1 MANVNGTDI
10 NLMPTEG
17 MRSEAKRYRDWKED
31 GKAGGTD
38 VARTRATQILSGNEL
53 SPETV
58 IAMAAW
64 FARHEVD
71 KQGEGF
77 TADED
82 GYPSK
87 GRVAWAAWGGDA
99 GQSWSTMKSE
109 SIKKAQDRALEEI
122 EIDEAIVNEEVRA
135 EPDALKV
142 GDFVSWNSSGGRAR
156 GRITRVVRDGTID
169 VPDSSFSVTGTADD
183 PAALIRLYRNGEET
197 DRQVGHKFSTL
208 TKIAPIRM
216 FQDEAQT
223 RAHSVDYVEKE
234 DRTIEFPFA
243 SEEPVERYFG
253 MEVLE
258 MSEKAMDLS
267 RLNDGA
273 PLLYQH
279 DADRIVGVVQR
290 AYIKDKRGYA
300 EVKLANNELGREM
313 QELIKDGIIRNVSF
327 GYKINEMEEDKSTS
341 PVTYRATSF
350 QPFELSLVTVPAD
363 NSVGIGRSF
372 AHNETVSTAS
382 AVTSTPANSAME
394 EQTPDLEL
402 LRAEASEAKAKEAA
416 EMLALGKRTQN
427 IEMAQEFIMNSR
439 GIDELRSALIEKM
452 GSEVKPVDTTAG
464 DIGLTAKEARSFS
477 FLRAINYLANPG
489 DRALREAAGFE
500 IEASEAAAAKL
511 GRSSRGITVPS
522 DVMKRDLNVGT
533 ATAGGN
539 LVETELDA
547 ANFIELLRNSSALT
561 QAGATV
567 LTGLSGNVNIPRQSG
582 AATAYWVAESGSP
595 TESQQTIDQVSLTP
609 KTCGAFTDFSRRLL
623 IQSSIDVENM
633 VRGDLAKVL
642 ALEIDRVGLYGS
654 GSSNQPLGLK
664 DTTGVL
670 TEDFAANT
678 PTFAEVVALESDVAG
693 ANALLGSPCYLM
705 NSAMRGALKTA
716 EKASNTAQFI
726 YMNDEVNGYR
736 TVVSNQVASNDL
748 WFGNFSDLLIGYFSG
763 LDLMVDPYTGSTSGT
778 VRVVALQDV
787 DVAARHG
794 ASFSRGNNTL

>member
-1 MANVNGTDI
+1 MANVNGTEI
-10 NLMPTEG
+10 NLMPTDG
-17 MRSEAKRYRDWKED
+17 MKEEAERYRAWKKD
-31 GKAGGTD
+31 GNAGGTD
-38 VARTRATQILSGNEL
+38 VAATRATQILSGNEL

-58 IAMAAW
+58 ITMSAW

-82 GYPSK
+82 GYPSP

-99 GQSWSTMKSE
+99 GKSWSDSKADA
-109 SIKKAQDRALEEI
+109 IKNAQDRMYASIKEET
-122 EIDEAIVNEEVRA
+122 ELAMSDRA
-135 EPDALKV
+135 EPNALKV
-142 GDFVSWNSSGGRAR
+142 GDFVSWNSSGGTAR
-156 GRITRVVRDGTID
+156 GRIVRVERDGTID
-169 VPDSSFSVTGTADD
+169 VPDSSFTITGTEDD
-183 PAALIRLYRNGEET
+183 PAALITLYRDGEAT

-216 FQDEAQT
+216 YEEAKLT
-223 RAHSVDYVEKE
+223 RAHSTEFYSED
-234 DRTIEFPFA
+234 DRTLEFPFA

-253 MEVLE
+253 NEVLM
-258 MSEKAMDLS
+258 MSEEAMDLS

-279 DADRIVGVVQR
+279 DADRIVGVVER
-290 AYIKDKRGYA
+290 AYIKDKRAYA
-300 EVKLANNELGREM
+300 KVKLANNELGREM
-313 QELIKDGIIRNVSF
+313 QDLIKDGIIRNVSF
-327 GYKINEMEEDKSTS
+327 GYRINDMEEDKSTT
-341 PVTYRATSF
+341 PATYRATSY
-350 QPFELSLVTVPAD
+350 QPFEVSLVTVPAD
-363 NSVGIGRSF
+363 QTVGIGRAF
-372 AHNETVSTAS
+372 TQNECVSTAS
-382 AVTSTPANSAME
+382 AVTSKPTDSTME

-427 IEMAQEFIMNSR
+427 VDLAQEFIMNSR
-439 GIDELRSALIEKM
+439 GLDELRSALIEKM
-452 GSEVKPVDTTAG
+452 GSEVKPVDATAG
-464 DIGLTAKEARSFS
+464 EIGLTHKEARSFS
-477 FLRAINYLANPG
+477 FLRAINYLANPS
-489 DRALREAAGFE
+489 DRTAREAAGFE

-511 GRSSRGITVPS
+511 GRVSRGITVPV
-522 DVMKRDLNVGT
+522 DVMRRDLNVGT

-547 ANFIELLRNSSALT
+547 ANFIDLLRNASALDR
-561 QAGATV
+561 AGATV
-567 LTGLSGNVNIPRQSG
+567 LTGLSGNVSIPRQSG

-609 KTCGAFTDFSRRLL
+609 KTCGAFTDFSRRLI

-633 VRGDLAKVL
+633 VRNDLARVL
-642 ALEIDRVGLYGS
+642 ALEIDRVGLYGT

-693 ANALLGSPCYLM
+693 ANALLGSPVYLM
-705 NSAMRGALKTA
+705 NSAMRDALKTA

-726 YMNDEVNGYR
+726 YMDDEVNGYR
-736 TVVSNQVASNDL
+736 AVVSNQVASNDL
-748 WFGNFSDLLIGYFSG
+748 WFGNFSDLIMAYFSG

-794 ASFSRGNNTL
+794 ESFSRGNNTL

>member
-1 MANVNGTDI
+1 MANVND
-10 NLMPTEG
+10 L
-17 MRSEAKRYRDWKED
+17 
-31 GKAGGTD
+31 
-38 VARTRATQILSGNEL
+38 
-53 SPETV
+53 ET
-58 IAMAAW
+58 
-64 FARHEVD
+64 
-71 KQGEGF
+71 
-77 TADED
+77 
-82 GYPSK
+82 
-87 GRVAWAAWGGDA
+87 
-99 GQSWSTMKSE
+99 
-109 SIKKAQDRALEEI
+109 IKKDTEPSYDLDSTETIENMTERA
-122 EIDEAIVNEEVRA
+122 A
-135 EPDALKV
+135 PDALKT
-142 GDFVSWNSSGGRAR
+142 GDFVSWSSSGGTAR
-156 GRITRVVRDGTID
+156 GRISRVERDGKID
-169 VPDSSFSVTGTADD
+169 VPDSSFTITGTAED
-183 PAALIRLYRNGEET
+183 PAALITLYRDGEPT
-197 DRQVGHKFSTL
+197 DRKVGHKFSTL
-208 TKIAPIRM
+208 TKIAAIRM
-216 FQDEAQT
+216 FEDAALT
-223 RAHSVDYVEKE
+223 RAHSTDYVEKE

-313 QELIKDGIIRNVSF
+313 QDLIKDGIIRNVSF
-327 GYKINEMEEDKSTS
+327 GYKINEMEEDKSTT
-341 PVTYRATSF
+341 PMTYRATSF

-363 NSVGIGRSF
+363 QSVGIGRSF
-372 AHNETVSTAS
+372 DLVETVSTAS
-382 AVTSTPANSAME
+382 AVPTTTPISIME

-416 EMLALGKRTQN
+416 EMLALGKRTHN
-427 IEMAQEFIMNSR
+427 IDLAQEFVINSR
-439 GIDELRSALIEKM
+439 GIDELRSALIEQM
-452 GSEVKPVDTTAG
+452 GSNAKPVDTTAG
-464 DIGLTAKEARSFS
+464 EIGLTQKEARSFS
-477 FLRAINYLANPG
+477 FLRAINYLSNPG
-489 DRALREAAGFE
+489 DRAARDAAGFE

-511 GRSSRGITVPS
+511 GRQSRGITVPS
-522 DVMKRDLNVGT
+522 DIMRRDLTAGT

-547 ANFIELLRNSSALT
+547 ANFIDLLRNASALT
-561 QAGATV
+561 EAGASV

-595 TESQQTIDQVSLTP
+595 TESQQTIDQVALTP
-609 KTCGAFTDFSRRLL
+609 KTCGAYTDFSRRLI

-678 PTFAEVVALESDVAG
+678 PTFAEVVALESDIAS
-693 ANALLGSPCYLM
+693 ANALLGSPKYLM
-705 NSAMRGALKTA
+705 NAAMRGALKTA

-726 YMNDEVNGYR
+726 FTNGEVNGYEA
-736 TVVSNQVASNDL
+736 VISNQVASNDL
-748 WFGNFSDLLIGYFSG
+748 WFGNFSDLIIAYFSG
-763 LDLMVDPYTGSTSGT
+763 LDLMVDPYTHSTSGT

-794 ASFSRGNNTL
+794 QSFSRGNNTL

>member
-10 NLMPTEG
+10 NLSPTEG
-17 MRSEAKRYRDWKED
+17 MKSEAKKYRQWKEE
-31 GKAGGTD
+31 GEKGGTE
-38 VARTRATQILSGNEL
+38 VASRRASQILSGDEI
-53 SPETV
+53 SPDTV
-58 IAMAAW
+58 IEMSAW
-64 FARHEVD
+64 HARHAVD
-71 KQGEGF
+71 AEGEGF
-77 TADED
+77 SSGED
-82 GYPSK
+82 GYPSP
-87 GRVAWAAWGGDA
+87 GRVAFAAWGGAA
-99 GQSWSTMKSE
+99 GRSWSNSKSE
-109 SIKKAQDRALEEI
+109 SIKKARERSYDPNSTETIENMTERA
-122 EIDEAIVNEEVRA
+122 A
-135 EPDALKV
+135 PDALKT
-142 GDFVSWNSSGGRAR
+142 GDFVSWNSSGGTAR
-156 GRITRVVRDGTID
+156 GRISRVERNGTID
-169 VPDSSFSVTGTADD
+169 VPDSSFTITGTAED
-183 PAALIRLYRNGEET
+183 PAALITLYRDGEPT
-197 DRQVGHKFSTL
+197 DRKVGHKFSTL
-208 TKIAPIRM
+208 TKIAAIRM
-216 FQDEAQT
+216 FEDTALT
-223 RAHSVDYVEKE
+223 RAHSTDYVEKE

-313 QELIKDGIIRNVSF
+313 QDLIKDGIIRNVSF

-341 PVTYRATSF
+341 PMTYRATSF

-363 NSVGIGRSF
+363 QSVGIGRSF
-372 AHNETVSTAS
+372 DPVETVSTAS
-382 AVTSTPANSAME
+382 AVPTTTPISIME

-416 EMLALGKRTQN
+416 EMLALGKRTHN
-427 IEMAQEFIMNSR
+427 IDLAQEFVINSR
-439 GIDELRSALIEKM
+439 GIDELRSALIEQM
-452 GSEVKPVDTTAG
+452 GSNAKPVDTTAG
-464 DIGLTAKEARSFS
+464 EIGLTQKEARSFS
-477 FLRAINYLANPG
+477 FLRAINYLSNPG
-489 DRALREAAGFE
+489 DRAARDAAGFE

-511 GRSSRGITVPS
+511 GRQSRGITVPS
-522 DVMKRDLNVGT
+522 DVMRRDLNVGT

-547 ANFIELLRNSSALT
+547 ANFIDLLRNASALD

-582 AATAYWVAESGSP
+582 SATAYWVAESGSP
-595 TESQQTIDQVSLTP
+595 TESQQTIDQVALTP

-678 PTFAEVVALESDVAG
+678 PTFAEVVALESDIAG
-693 ANALLGSPCYLM
+693 ANALLGSPVYLM
-705 NSAMRGALKTA
+705 NAAMRGALKTA

-726 YMNDEVNGYR
+726 YTGDEVNGYR
-736 TVVSNQVASNDL
+736 AVVSNQVASNDL
-748 WFGNFSDLLIGYFSG
+748 WFGNFSDLIMAYFSG

-794 ASFSRGNNTL
+794 QSFSRGNNTL

>member
-1 MANVNGTDI
+1 M
-10 NLMPTEG
+10 TE
-17 MRSEAKRYRDWKED
+17 
-31 GKAGGTD
+31 
-38 VARTRATQILSGNEL
+38 RA
-53 SPETV
+53 
-58 IAMAAW
+58 A
-64 FARHEVD
+64 
-71 KQGEGF
+71 
-77 TADED
+77 
-82 GYPSK
+82 
-87 GRVAWAAWGGDA
+87 
-99 GQSWSTMKSE
+99 
-109 SIKKAQDRALEEI
+109 
-122 EIDEAIVNEEVRA
+122 
-135 EPDALKV
+135 PDALKT
-142 GDFVSWNSSGGRAR
+142 GDFVSWNSSGGTAR
-156 GRITRVVRDGTID
+156 GRISRVERNGTID
-169 VPDSSFSVTGTADD
+169 VPDSSFTITGTAED
-183 PAALIRLYRNGEET
+183 PAALITLYRDGEPT
-197 DRQVGHKFSTL
+197 DRKVGHKFSTL
-208 TKIAPIRM
+208 TKIAAIRM
-216 FQDEAQT
+216 FEDTALT
-223 RAHSVDYVEKE
+223 RAHSTDYVEKE

-313 QELIKDGIIRNVSF
+313 QDLIKDGIIRNVSF
-327 GYKINEMEEDKSTS
+327 GYKINEMEEDKSTT
-341 PVTYRATSF
+341 PMTYRATSF

-372 AHNETVSTAS
+372 THNETASTAS
-382 AVTSTPANSAME
+382 AVPTTTPISIME

-416 EMLALGKRTQN
+416 EMLALGKRTHN
-427 IEMAQEFIMNSR
+427 IDLAQEFVMNSR
-439 GIDELRSALIEKM
+439 GIDELRSALIEQM
-452 GSEVKPVDTTAG
+452 GSNAKPVDTTAG
-464 DIGLTAKEARSFS
+464 EIGLSQKEARSFS
-477 FLRAINYLANPG
+477 FLRAINYLSNPG
-489 DRALREAAGFE
+489 DRAARDAAGFE

-511 GRSSRGITVPS
+511 GRQSRGITVPS
-522 DVMKRDLNVGT
+522 DVMRRDLNVGT

-547 ANFIELLRNSSALT
+547 ANFIDLLRNASALD

-582 AATAYWVAESGSP
+582 SATAYWVAESGSP
-595 TESQQTIDQVSLTP
+595 TESQQTIDQVALTP

-678 PTFAEVVALESDVAG
+678 PTFAEVVALESDIAG
-693 ANALLGSPCYLM
+693 ANALLGSPVYLM
-705 NSAMRGALKTA
+705 NAAMRGALKTA
-716 EKASNTAQFI
+716 EKATNTAQFI
-726 YMNDEVNGYR
+726 YTGDEVNGYR
-736 TVVSNQVASNDL
+736 AVVSNQVASNDL
-748 WFGNFSDLLIGYFSG
+748 WFGNFSDLIMAYFSG

-794 ASFSRGNNTL
+794 QSFSRGNNTL

>member
-1 MANVNGTDI
+1 MANVND
-10 NLMPTEG
+10 LEP
-17 MRSEAKRYRDWKED
+17 
-31 GKAGGTD
+31 
-38 VARTRATQILSGNEL
+38 
-53 SPETV
+53 
-58 IAMAAW
+58 
-64 FARHEVD
+64 
-71 KQGEGF
+71 
-77 TADED
+77 
-82 GYPSK
+82 
-87 GRVAWAAWGGDA
+87 
-99 GQSWSTMKSE
+99 
-109 SIKKAQDRALEEI
+109 IKKDTEPSYDPDSTETIEDMTERA
-122 EIDEAIVNEEVRA
+122 A
-135 EPDALKV
+135 PDALKT
-142 GDFVSWNSSGGRAR
+142 GDFVSWSSSGGAAR
-156 GRITRVVRDGTID
+156 GRISRVERDGKID
-169 VPDSSFSVTGTADD
+169 VPDSSFTITGTAED
-183 PAALIRLYRNGEET
+183 PAALITLYRDGEPT
-197 DRQVGHKFSTL
+197 DRKVGHKFSTL
-208 TKIAPIRM
+208 TKIAAIRM
-216 FQDEAQT
+216 FEDTALT
-223 RAHSVDYVEKE
+223 RAHSTDYVEKE

-313 QELIKDGIIRNVSF
+313 QDLIKDGIIRNVSF
-327 GYKINEMEEDKSTS
+327 GYKINEMEEDKSTT
-341 PVTYRATSF
+341 PMTYRATSF

-363 NSVGIGRSF
+363 QSVGIGRSF
-372 AHNETVSTAS
+372 DSVETVSTAS
-382 AVTSTPANSAME
+382 AVPTTTPISIME

-416 EMLALGKRTQN
+416 EMLALGKRTHN
-427 IEMAQEFIMNSR
+427 VDLAQEFVINSR
-439 GIDELRSALIEKM
+439 GIDELRSALIDQM
-452 GSEVKPVDTTAG
+452 GSNAKPVDTTAG
-464 DIGLTAKEARSFS
+464 EIGLSQKEARSFS
-477 FLRAINYLANPG
+477 FLRAINYLSNPG
-489 DRALREAAGFE
+489 DRAARDAAGFE

-511 GRSSRGITVPS
+511 GRQSRGITVPS
-522 DVMKRDLNVGT
+522 DVMRRDLNVGT

-547 ANFIELLRNSSALT
+547 ANFIDLLRNASALT
-561 QAGATV
+561 QAGASV

-595 TESQQTIDQVSLTP
+595 TESQQTIDQVALTP
-609 KTCGAFTDFSRRLL
+609 KTCGAFTDFSRRLV

-654 GSSNQPLGLK
+654 GSANQPLGLK

-678 PTFAEVVALESDVAG
+678 PTFAEVVALESDIAS
-693 ANALLGSPCYLM
+693 ANALLGSPKYLM
-705 NSAMRGALKTA
+705 NAAMRGALKTT
-716 EKASNTAQFI
+716 EKATNTAQFI
-726 YMNDEVNGYR
+726 FTSGEVNGYEA
-736 TVVSNQVASNDL
+736 VISNQVASNDL
-748 WFGNFSDLLIGYFSG
+748 WFGNFSDLIIAYFSG
-763 LDLMVDPYTGSTSGT
+763 LDLMVDPYTHSTSGT

-794 ASFSRGNNTL
+794 QSFSRGNNTL

>member
-1 MANVNGTDI
+1 MANVND
-10 NLMPTEG
+10 L
-17 MRSEAKRYRDWKED
+17 
-31 GKAGGTD
+31 
-38 VARTRATQILSGNEL
+38 
-53 SPETV
+53 ET
-58 IAMAAW
+58 
-64 FARHEVD
+64 
-71 KQGEGF
+71 
-77 TADED
+77 
-82 GYPSK
+82 
-87 GRVAWAAWGGDA
+87 
-99 GQSWSTMKSE
+99 
-109 SIKKAQDRALEEI
+109 IKKDTEPSYDPDSTETIENMTERA
-122 EIDEAIVNEEVRA
+122 A
-135 EPDALKV
+135 PDALKT
-142 GDFVSWNSSGGRAR
+142 GDFVSWSSSGGTAR
-156 GRITRVVRDGTID
+156 GRISRVERDGKID
-169 VPDSSFSVTGTADD
+169 VPDSSFTITGTAED
-183 PAALIRLYRNGEET
+183 PAALITLYRDGEPT
-197 DRQVGHKFSTL
+197 DRKVGHKFSTL
-208 TKIAPIRM
+208 TKIAAIRM
-216 FQDEAQT
+216 FEDTALT
-223 RAHSVDYVEKE
+223 RAHSTDYVEKE

-313 QELIKDGIIRNVSF
+313 QDLIKDGIIRNVSF
-327 GYKINEMEEDKSTS
+327 GYKINEMEEDKSTT
-341 PVTYRATSF
+341 PMTYRATSF

-363 NSVGIGRSF
+363 QSVGIGRSF
-372 AHNETVSTAS
+372 DSVETVSTAS
-382 AVTSTPANSAME
+382 AVPTTTPISIME

-416 EMLALGKRTQN
+416 EMLALGKRTHN
-427 IEMAQEFIMNSR
+427 IDLAQEFVINSR
-439 GIDELRSALIEKM
+439 GIDELRSALIEQM
-452 GSEVKPVDTTAG
+452 GSNAKPVDTTAG
-464 DIGLTAKEARSFS
+464 EIGLTQKEARSFS
-477 FLRAINYLANPG
+477 FLRAINYLSNPG
-489 DRALREAAGFE
+489 DRAARDAAGFE

-511 GRSSRGITVPS
+511 GRQSRGITVPS
-522 DVMKRDLNVGT
+522 DIMRRDLTAGT

-547 ANFIELLRNSSALT
+547 ANFIDLLRNASALT
-561 QAGATV
+561 EAGASV

-595 TESQQTIDQVSLTP
+595 TESQQTIDQVALTP
-609 KTCGAFTDFSRRLL
+609 KTCGAFTDFSRRLI

-678 PTFAEVVALESDVAG
+678 PTFAEVVALESDIAS
-693 ANALLGSPCYLM
+693 ANALLGSPKYLM
-705 NSAMRGALKTA
+705 NAAMRGALKTA

-726 YMNDEVNGYR
+726 FTNGEVNGYEA
-736 TVVSNQVASNDL
+736 VISNQVASNDL
-748 WFGNFSDLLIGYFSG
+748 WFGNFSDLIIAYFSG
-763 LDLMVDPYTGSTSGT
+763 LDLMVDPYTHSTSGT

-794 ASFSRGNNTL
+794 QSFSRGNNTL

>member
-1 MANVNGTDI
+1 
-10 NLMPTEG
+10 LEQQ
-17 MRSEAKRYRDWKED
+17 W
-31 GKAGGTD
+31 
-38 VARTRATQILSGNEL
+38 RA
-53 SPETV
+53 
-58 IAMAAW
+58 
-64 FARHEVD
+64 
-71 KQGEGF
+71 
-77 TADED
+77 
-82 GYPSK
+82 
-87 GRVAWAAWGGDA
+87 
-99 GQSWSTMKSE
+99 
-109 SIKKAQDRALEEI
+109 
-122 EIDEAIVNEEVRA
+122 
-135 EPDALKV
+135 
-142 GDFVSWNSSGGRAR
+142 AR
-156 GRITRVVRDGTID
+156 GRISRVERDGKID
-169 VPDSSFSVTGTADD
+169 VPDSSFTITGTAED
-183 PAALIRLYRNGEET
+183 PAALITLYRDGEPT
-197 DRQVGHKFSTL
+197 DRKVGHKFSTL
-208 TKIAPIRM
+208 TKIAAIRM
-216 FQDEAQT
+216 FEDTALT
-223 RAHSVDYVEKE
+223 RAHSTDYVEKE

-313 QELIKDGIIRNVSF
+313 QDLIKDGIIRNVSF
-327 GYKINEMEEDKSTS
+327 GYKINEMEEDKSTT
-341 PVTYRATSF
+341 PMTYRATSF

-363 NSVGIGRSF
+363 QSVGIGRSF
-372 AHNETVSTAS
+372 DSVETVSTAS
-382 AVTSTPANSAME
+382 AVPTTTPISIME

-416 EMLALGKRTQN
+416 EMLALGKRTHN
-427 IEMAQEFIMNSR
+427 VDLAQEFVMNSR
-439 GIDELRSALIEKM
+439 GIDELRSALIDQM
-452 GSEVKPVDTTAG
+452 GSNAKPVDTTAG
-464 DIGLTAKEARSFS
+464 EIGLSQKEARSFS
-477 FLRAINYLANPG
+477 FLRAINYLSNPG
-489 DRALREAAGFE
+489 DRAARDAAGFE

-511 GRSSRGITVPS
+511 GRQSRGITVPS
-522 DVMKRDLNVGT
+522 DVMRRDLNVGT

-547 ANFIELLRNSSALT
+547 ANFIDLLRNASALT
-561 QAGATV
+561 QAGASV

-595 TESQQTIDQVSLTP
+595 TESQQTIDQVALTP
-609 KTCGAFTDFSRRLL
+609 KTCGAFTDFSRRLV

-654 GSSNQPLGLK
+654 GSANQPLGLK

-678 PTFAEVVALESDVAG
+678 PTFAEVVALESDIAS
-693 ANALLGSPCYLM
+693 ANALLGSPKYLM
-705 NSAMRGALKTA
+705 NAAMRGALKTA
-716 EKASNTAQFI
+716 EKATNTAQFI
-726 YMNDEVNGYR
+726 FTNGEVNGYEA
-736 TVVSNQVASNDL
+736 VISNQVASNDL
-748 WFGNFSDLLIGYFSG
+748 WFGNFSDLIIAYFSG
-763 LDLMVDPYTGSTSGT
+763 LDLMVDPYTHSTSGT

-794 ASFSRGNNTL
+794 QSFSRGNNTL

>member
-1 MANVNGTDI
+1 MANLND
-10 NLMPTEG
+10 L
-17 MRSEAKRYRDWKED
+17 
-31 GKAGGTD
+31 
-38 VARTRATQILSGNEL
+38 
-53 SPETV
+53 ET
-58 IAMAAW
+58 
-64 FARHEVD
+64 
-71 KQGEGF
+71 
-77 TADED
+77 
-82 GYPSK
+82 
-87 GRVAWAAWGGDA
+87 
-99 GQSWSTMKSE
+99 
-109 SIKKAQDRALEEI
+109 IKKETEPSYDPNSTETIENMTERA
-122 EIDEAIVNEEVRA
+122 A
-135 EPDALKV
+135 PDALKT
-142 GDFVSWNSSGGRAR
+142 GDLV
-156 GRITRVVRDGTID
+156 
-169 VPDSSFSVTGTADD
+169 
-183 PAALIRLYRNGEET
+183 L
-197 DRQVGHKFSTL
+197 K
-208 TKIAPIRM
+208 
-216 FQDEAQT
+216 
-223 RAHSVDYVEKE
+223 RAHSTDYVEKE

-290 AYIKDKRGYA
+290 AYLKDKRGYA
-300 EVKLANNELGREM
+300 QVKLANNELGREM
-313 QELIKDGIIRNVSF
+313 QDLIKDGIIRNVSF
-327 GYKINEMEEDKSTS
+327 GYKINEMEEDKSTT
-341 PVTYRATSF
+341 PMTYRATSF

-363 NSVGIGRSF
+363 QSVGIGRSF
-372 AHNETVSTAS
+372 DSVETVSTAS
-382 AVTSTPANSAME
+382 AVPTTTPISIME

-416 EMLALGKRTQN
+416 EMLALGKRTHN
-427 IEMAQEFIMNSR
+427 IDLAQEFVINSR
-439 GIDELRSALIEKM
+439 GIDELRSALIEQM
-452 GSEVKPVDTTAG
+452 GSNAKPVDTTAG
-464 DIGLTAKEARSFS
+464 EIGLTQKEARSFS
-477 FLRAINYLANPG
+477 FLRAINYLSNPG
-489 DRALREAAGFE
+489 DRAARDAAGFE

-511 GRSSRGITVPS
+511 GRQSRGITVPS
-522 DVMKRDLNVGT
+522 DVMRRDLNVGT

-547 ANFIELLRNSSALT
+547 ANFIDLLRNASALD

-582 AATAYWVAESGSP
+582 SATAYWVAESGSP
-595 TESQQTIDQVSLTP
+595 TESQQTIDQVALTP

-678 PTFAEVVALESDVAG
+678 PTFAEVVALESDIAG
-693 ANALLGSPCYLM
+693 ANALLGSPVYLM
-705 NSAMRGALKTA
+705 NAAMRGALKTA

-726 YMNDEVNGYR
+726 YTGDEVNGYR
-736 TVVSNQVASNDL
+736 AVVSNQVASNDL
-748 WFGNFSDLLIGYFSG
+748 WFGNFSDLIMAYFSG

-794 ASFSRGNNTL
+794 QSFSRGNNTL

>member
-10 NLMPTEG
+10 NLKPTSG
-17 MRSEAKRYRDWKED
+17 MKEEAERYRAWKKE

-38 VARTRATQILSGNEL
+38 DAATRASQILSGNEM
-53 SPETV
+53 SPDTV
-58 IAMAAW
+58 ITMSAW
-64 FARHEVD
+64 FARHESD
-71 KQGEGF
+71 KQGKGF
-77 TADED
+77 SPGED

-99 GQSWSTMKSE
+99 GKSWSDSKANA
-109 SIKKAQDRALEEI
+109 IKNARDRKYDSMEEQMT
-122 EIDEAIVNEEVRA
+122 NEESMDRA

-142 GDFVSWNSSGGRAR
+142 GDFVRWNSSGGTAR
-156 GRITRVVRDGTID
+156 GRIVRVERDGTID
-169 VPDSSFSVTGTADD
+169 VPNSSFTITGTAED
-183 PAALIRLYRNGEET
+183 PAALITLYRDGEAT

-208 TKIAPIRM
+208 TKISPIRM
-216 FQDEAQT
+216 YEDAKLV
-223 RAHSVDYVEKE
+223 RAHSTEFYHED
-234 DRTIEFPFA
+234 DRTLEFPFA

-253 MEVLE
+253 SEVLM
-258 MSEKAMDLS
+258 MSEDAMDLS

-279 DADRIVGVVQR
+279 DADKIVGVVER
-290 AYIKDKRGYA
+290 AYIKDKRAYA
-300 EVKLANNELGREM
+300 KVKLANNELGREM
-313 QELIKDGIIRNVSF
+313 QDLIKDNIIRNVSF
-327 GYKINEMEEDKSTS
+327 GYKINDMEEDRTTS
-341 PVTYRATSF
+341 PTTYRATSY
-350 QPFELSLVTVPAD
+350 QPFEVSLVTVPAD
-363 NSVGIGRSF
+363 QTVGIGRSF
-372 AHNETVSTAS
+372 IQNETVSTAS
-382 AVTSTPANSAME
+382 TVNTTPSPVME

-402 LRAEASEAKAKEAA
+402 LRAEAAEAKAKEVS
-416 EMLALGKRTQN
+416 EMLALGKRTN
-427 IEMAQEFIMNSR
+427 NAELAQEFIVNSR
-439 GIDELRSALIEKM
+439 GLDELRSALIDQM
-452 GSEVKPVDTTAG
+452 GSEAKPVDTSAG
-464 DIGLTAKEARSFS
+464 DIGLTRKEARSFS
-477 FLRAINYLANPG
+477 FLRAINYLSNPG
-489 DRALREAAGFE
+489 DRAAREAAGFE

-511 GRSSRGITVPS
+511 GRQSRGITVPA
-522 DVMKRDLNVGT
+522 DVMRRDLNVGT
-533 ATAGGN
+533 ASAGGN

-547 ANFIELLRNSSALT
+547 ANFIDLLRNQSALD

-595 TESQQTIDQVSLTP
+595 TESQQTIDQVALTP
-609 KTCGAFTDFSRRLL
+609 KTCGAFTDFSRRLI

-633 VRGDLAKVL
+633 VRTDLARVL

-693 ANALLGSPCYLM
+693 ANALLGSPVYLM

-726 YMNDEVNGYR
+726 YMDDEVNGYR
-736 TVVSNQVASNDL
+736 AVVSNQVESNDL
-748 WFGNFSDLLIGYFSG
+748 WFGNFSDLIIAYFSG

-794 ASFSRGNNTL
+794 ESFSRGNNTL

>member
-1 MANVNGTDI
+1 MANVND
-10 NLMPTEG
+10 LEP
-17 MRSEAKRYRDWKED
+17 
-31 GKAGGTD
+31 
-38 VARTRATQILSGNEL
+38 
-53 SPETV
+53 
-58 IAMAAW
+58 
-64 FARHEVD
+64 
-71 KQGEGF
+71 
-77 TADED
+77 
-82 GYPSK
+82 
-87 GRVAWAAWGGDA
+87 
-99 GQSWSTMKSE
+99 
-109 SIKKAQDRALEEI
+109 IKKDTEPSYDPDSTETIEDMTERA
-122 EIDEAIVNEEVRA
+122 A
-135 EPDALKV
+135 PDALKT
-142 GDFVSWNSSGGRAR
+142 GDFVSWSSSGGTAR
-156 GRITRVVRDGTID
+156 GRISRVERDGKID
-169 VPDSSFSVTGTADD
+169 VPDSSFTITGTAED
-183 PAALIRLYRNGEET
+183 PAALITLYRDGEPT
-197 DRQVGHKFSTL
+197 DRKVGHKFSTL
-208 TKIAPIRM
+208 TKIAAIRM
-216 FQDEAQT
+216 FEDTELT
-223 RAHSVDYVEKE
+223 RAHSTDYVEKE

-313 QELIKDGIIRNVSF
+313 QDLIKDGIIRNVSF
-327 GYKINEMEEDKSTS
+327 GYKINEMEEDKSTT
-341 PVTYRATSF
+341 PMTYRATSF

-363 NSVGIGRSF
+363 QSVGIGRSF
-372 AHNETVSTAS
+372 DSVETVSTAS
-382 AVTSTPANSAME
+382 AVPTTTPISIME

-416 EMLALGKRTQN
+416 EMLALGKRTHN
-427 IEMAQEFIMNSR
+427 VDLAQEFVMNSR
-439 GIDELRSALIEKM
+439 GIDELRSALIEQM
-452 GSEVKPVDTTAG
+452 GSNAKPVDTTAG
-464 DIGLTAKEARSFS
+464 EIGLSQKEARSFS
-477 FLRAINYLANPG
+477 FLRAINYLSNPG
-489 DRALREAAGFE
+489 DRAARDAAGFE

-511 GRSSRGITVPS
+511 GRQSRGITVPS
-522 DVMKRDLNVGT
+522 DVMRRDLNVGT

-547 ANFIELLRNSSALT
+547 ANFIDLLRNASALT
-561 QAGATV
+561 QAGASV

-595 TESQQTIDQVSLTP
+595 TESQQTIDQVALTP
-609 KTCGAFTDFSRRLL
+609 KTCGAFTDFSRRLV

-654 GSSNQPLGLK
+654 GSANQPLGLK

-678 PTFAEVVALESDVAG
+678 PTFAEVVALESDIAS
-693 ANALLGSPCYLM
+693 ANALLGSPKYLM
-705 NSAMRGALKTA
+705 NAAMRGALKTA
-716 EKASNTAQFI
+716 EKAANTAQFI
-726 YMNDEVNGYR
+726 FTNGEVNGYEA
-736 TVVSNQVASNDL
+736 VISNQVASNDL
-748 WFGNFSDLLIGYFSG
+748 WFGNFSDLIIAYFSG
-763 LDLMVDPYTGSTSGT
+763 LDLMVDPYTHSTSGT

-794 ASFSRGNNTL
+794 QSFSRGNNTL

>member
-1 MANVNGTDI
+1 MANVNGTEI
-10 NLMPTEG
+10 NLMPTDG
-17 MRSEAKRYRDWKED
+17 MKEEAERYRAWKKE
-31 GKAGGTD
+31 GNAGGTD
-38 VARTRATQILSGNEL
+38 VAATRATQILSGNEL

-58 IAMAAW
+58 ITMSAW

-82 GYPSK
+82 GYPSP

-99 GQSWSTMKSE
+99 GKSWSDSKADA
-109 SIKKAQDRALEEI
+109 IKNAQDRMYASIKEET
-122 EIDEAIVNEEVRA
+122 ELAMSDRA

-142 GDFVSWNSSGGRAR
+142 GDFVSWNSSGGTAR
-156 GRITRVVRDGTID
+156 GRIVRVVRDGTID
-169 VPDSSFSVTGTADD
+169 VPDSSFTITGTEDD
-183 PAALIRLYRNGEET
+183 PAALITLYRDGEAT
-197 DRQVGHKFSTL
+197 DRKVGHKFSTL

-216 FQDEAQT
+216 YEEAKLT
-223 RAHSVDYVEKE
+223 RAHSTEFYTEE
-234 DRTIEFPFA
+234 DERTLEFPFA

-253 MEVLE
+253 NEVLM
-258 MSEKAMDLS
+258 MSEEAMDLS

-300 EVKLANNELGREM
+300 KVKLANNELGREM
-313 QELIKDGIIRNVSF
+313 QDLIKDGIIRNVSF
-327 GYKINEMEEDKSTS
+327 GYRINEMEEDKTTQ
-341 PVTYRATSF
+341 PATYRATSY
-350 QPFELSLVTVPAD
+350 QPFEISLVTVPAD
-363 NSVGIGRSF
+363 QSVGIGRAF
-372 AHNETVSTAS
+372 TQNECVSTAS
-382 AVTSTPANSAME
+382 AVTSTPSNSIME

-427 IEMAQEFIMNSR
+427 VDLAQEFVMNSR
-439 GIDELRSALIEKM
+439 SLDELRSALIEKM
-452 GSEVKPVDTTAG
+452 GSEVKPVETTTG
-464 DIGLTAKEARSFS
+464 EIGLTQEEARSFS
-477 FLRAINYLANPG
+477 FLRAINYLANPS
-489 DRALREAAGFE
+489 DRTAREAAGFE

-511 GRSSRGITVPS
+511 GRASRGITVPA
-522 DVMKRDLNVGT
+522 DVMRRDLNVGT

-547 ANFIELLRNSSALT
+547 ANFIDLLRNASALDR
-561 QAGATV
+561 AGATV
-567 LTGLSGNVNIPRQSG
+567 LTGLSGNVSIPRQSG
-582 AATAYWVAESGSP
+582 AATAYWVSESGSP

-609 KTCGAFTDFSRRLL
+609 KTCGAYTDFSRRLI

-693 ANALLGSPCYLM
+693 ANALLGSPVYLM

-726 YMNDEVNGYR
+726 YMDDEVNGYR
-736 TVVSNQVASNDL
+736 AVVSNQVASNDL
-748 WFGNFSDLLIGYFSG
+748 WFGNFSDLIMAYFSG

-794 ASFSRGNNTL
+794 ESFSRGNNTL

>member
-1 MANVNGTDI
+1 MASVNGTEI
-10 NLMPTEG
+10 NLKPTGAMKE
-17 MRSEAKRYRDWKED
+17 EAERYRAWKRE

-38 VARTRATQILSGNEL
+38 DAATRASQILSGNEM
-53 SPETV
+53 SPDTV
-58 IAMAAW
+58 ITMSAW
-64 FARHEVD
+64 FARHESD
-71 KQGEGF
+71 KQGKGF
-77 TADED
+77 SPGED

-99 GQSWSTMKSE
+99 GKSWSDSKANA
-109 SIKKAQDRALEEI
+109 IKNARDRKYDSMEEQMT
-122 EIDEAIVNEEVRA
+122 NEESMDRA

-142 GDFVSWNSSGGRAR
+142 GDFVRWNSSGGTAR
-156 GRITRVVRDGTID
+156 GRIVRVERDGTIN
-169 VPDSSFSVTGTADD
+169 VPDSSFTITGTAED
-183 PAALIRLYRNGEET
+183 PAALITLYRDGEAT

-208 TKIAPIRM
+208 TKISPIRM
-216 FQDEAQT
+216 YEDAKLV
-223 RAHSVDYVEKE
+223 RAHSTEFYHED
-234 DRTIEFPFA
+234 DRTLEFPFA

-253 MEVLE
+253 SEVLM
-258 MSEKAMDLS
+258 MSEDAMDLS

-279 DADRIVGVVQR
+279 DADKIVGVVER
-290 AYIKDKRGYA
+290 AYIKDKRAYA
-300 EVKLANNELGREM
+300 KVKLANNELGREM
-313 QELIKDGIIRNVSF
+313 QDLIKDNIIRNVSF
-327 GYKINEMEEDKSTS
+327 GYKINDMEEDRTTS
-341 PVTYRATSF
+341 PTTYRATSY
-350 QPFELSLVTVPAD
+350 QPFEVSLVTVPAD
-363 NSVGIGRSF
+363 QTVGIGRSF
-372 AHNETVSTAS
+372 IQNETVSTAS
-382 AVTSTPANSAME
+382 TVNTTPSPVME

-402 LRAEASEAKAKEAA
+402 LRAEAAEAKAKEVS
-416 EMLALGKRTQN
+416 EMLALGKRTN
-427 IEMAQEFIMNSR
+427 NAELAQEFIVNSR
-439 GIDELRSALIEKM
+439 GLDELRSALIDQM
-452 GSEVKPVDTTAG
+452 GSEAKPVDTSAG
-464 DIGLTAKEARSFS
+464 DIGLTQKEARSFS
-477 FLRAINYLANPG
+477 FLRAINYLSNPG
-489 DRALREAAGFE
+489 DRAAREAAGFE
-500 IEASEAAAAKL
+500 IEASEAAASKL
-511 GRSSRGITVPS
+511 GRQSRGITVPA
-522 DVMKRDLNVGT
+522 DVMRRDLNVGT

-547 ANFIELLRNSSALT
+547 ANFIDLLRNQSALD

-595 TESQQTIDQVSLTP
+595 TESQQTIDQVALTP
-609 KTCGAFTDFSRRLL
+609 KTCGAFTDFSRRLI

-633 VRGDLAKVL
+633 VRTDLARVL

-678 PTFAEVVALESDVAG
+678 PTFTEVVALESDVAG
-693 ANALLGSPCYLM
+693 ANALLGSPVYLM

-726 YMNDEVNGYR
+726 YMDDEVNGYR
-736 TVVSNQVASNDL
+736 AVVSNQVESNDL
-748 WFGNFSDLLIGYFSG
+748 WFGNFSDLIIAYFSG

-794 ASFSRGNNTL
+794 ESFSRGNNTL

>member
-1 MANVNGTDI
+1 MANVND
-10 NLMPTEG
+10 LEP
-17 MRSEAKRYRDWKED
+17 
-31 GKAGGTD
+31 
-38 VARTRATQILSGNEL
+38 
-53 SPETV
+53 
-58 IAMAAW
+58 
-64 FARHEVD
+64 
-71 KQGEGF
+71 
-77 TADED
+77 
-82 GYPSK
+82 
-87 GRVAWAAWGGDA
+87 
-99 GQSWSTMKSE
+99 
-109 SIKKAQDRALEEI
+109 IKKDTEPSYDPDSTETIEDMTERA
-122 EIDEAIVNEEVRA
+122 A
-135 EPDALKV
+135 PDALKT
-142 GDFVSWNSSGGRAR
+142 GDFVSWSSSGGAAR
-156 GRITRVVRDGTID
+156 GRISRVEREGKID
-169 VPDSSFSVTGTADD
+169 VPDSSFTITGTAED
-183 PAALIRLYRNGEET
+183 PAALITLYRDGEPT
-197 DRQVGHKFSTL
+197 DRKVGHKFSTL
-208 TKIAPIRM
+208 TKIAAIRM
-216 FQDEAQT
+216 FEDTALT
-223 RAHSVDYVEKE
+223 RAHSTDYVEKE

-313 QELIKDGIIRNVSF
+313 QDLIKDGIIRNVSF
-327 GYKINEMEEDKSTS
+327 GYKINEMEEDKSTT
-341 PVTYRATSF
+341 PMTYRATSF

-363 NSVGIGRSF
+363 QSVGIGRSF
-372 AHNETVSTAS
+372 DSVETVSTAS
-382 AVTSTPANSAME
+382 AVPTTTPISIME

-416 EMLALGKRTQN
+416 EMLALGKRTHN
-427 IEMAQEFIMNSR
+427 VDLAQEFVMNSR
-439 GIDELRSALIEKM
+439 GIDELRSALIDQM
-452 GSEVKPVDTTAG
+452 GSNAKPVDTTAG
-464 DIGLTAKEARSFS
+464 EIGLSQKEARSFS
-477 FLRAINYLANPG
+477 FLRAINYLSNPG
-489 DRALREAAGFE
+489 DRAARDAAGFE

-511 GRSSRGITVPS
+511 GRQSRGITVPS
-522 DVMKRDLNVGT
+522 DVMRRDLNVGT

-547 ANFIELLRNSSALT
+547 ANFIDLLRNASALT
-561 QAGATV
+561 QAGASV

-595 TESQQTIDQVSLTP
+595 TESQQTIDQVALTP
-609 KTCGAFTDFSRRLL
+609 KTCGAFTDFSRRLV

-654 GSSNQPLGLK
+654 GSANQPLGLK

-678 PTFAEVVALESDVAG
+678 PTFAEVVALESDIAS
-693 ANALLGSPCYLM
+693 ANALLGSPKYLM
-705 NSAMRGALKTA
+705 NAAMRGALKTA
-716 EKASNTAQFI
+716 EKATNTAQFI
-726 YMNDEVNGYR
+726 FTNGEVNGYEA
-736 TVVSNQVASNDL
+736 VISNQVASNDL
-748 WFGNFSDLLIGYFSG
+748 WFGNFSDLIIAYFSG
-763 LDLMVDPYTGSTSGT
+763 LDLMVDPYTHSTSGT

-794 ASFSRGNNTL
+794 QSFSRGNNTL

>member
-1 MANVNGTDI
+1 M
-10 NLMPTEG
+10 
-17 MRSEAKRYRDWKED
+17 
-31 GKAGGTD
+31 
-38 VARTRATQILSGNEL
+38 
-53 SPETV
+53 SPDTV
-58 IAMAAW
+58 ITMSAW
-64 FARHEVD
+64 FARHESD
-71 KQGEGF
+71 KQGKGF
-77 TADED
+77 SPGED

-99 GQSWSTMKSE
+99 GKSWSDSKANA
-109 SIKKAQDRALEEI
+109 IKNARDRKYDSMEEQMT
-122 EIDEAIVNEEVRA
+122 NEESMDRA

-142 GDFVSWNSSGGRAR
+142 GDFVRWNSSGGTAR
-156 GRITRVVRDGTID
+156 GRIVRVERDGTIN
-169 VPDSSFSVTGTADD
+169 VPDSSFTITGTAED
-183 PAALIRLYRNGEET
+183 PAALITLYRDGEAT

-208 TKIAPIRM
+208 TKISPIRM
-216 FQDEAQT
+216 YEDAKLV
-223 RAHSVDYVEKE
+223 RAHSTEFYHED
-234 DRTIEFPFA
+234 DRTLEFPFA

-253 MEVLE
+253 SEVLM
-258 MSEKAMDLS
+258 MSEDAMDLS

-279 DADRIVGVVQR
+279 DADKIVGVVER
-290 AYIKDKRGYA
+290 AYIKDKRAYA
-300 EVKLANNELGREM
+300 KVKLANNELGREM
-313 QELIKDGIIRNVSF
+313 QDLIKDNIIRNVSF
-327 GYKINEMEEDKSTS
+327 GYKINDMEEDRTTS
-341 PVTYRATSF
+341 PTTYRATSY
-350 QPFELSLVTVPAD
+350 QPFEVSLVTVPAD
-363 NSVGIGRSF
+363 QTVGIGRSF
-372 AHNETVSTAS
+372 IQNETVSTAS
-382 AVTSTPANSAME
+382 TVNTTPSTVME

-402 LRAEASEAKAKEAA
+402 LRAEAAEAKAKEVS
-416 EMLALGKRTQN
+416 EMLALGKRTN
-427 IEMAQEFIMNSR
+427 NAELAQEFIVNSR
-439 GIDELRSALIEKM
+439 GLDELRSALIDQM
-452 GSEVKPVDTTAG
+452 GSEAKPVDTSAG
-464 DIGLTAKEARSFS
+464 DIGLTQKEARSFS
-477 FLRAINYLANPG
+477 FLRAINYLSNPG
-489 DRALREAAGFE
+489 DRAAREAAGFE

-511 GRSSRGITVPS
+511 GRQSRGITVPA
-522 DVMKRDLNVGT
+522 DVMRRDLNVGT

-547 ANFIELLRNSSALT
+547 ANFIDLLRNQSALD

-595 TESQQTIDQVSLTP
+595 TESQQTIDQVALTP
-609 KTCGAFTDFSRRLL
+609 KTCGAFTDFSRRLI

-633 VRGDLAKVL
+633 VRTDLARVL

-693 ANALLGSPCYLM
+693 ANALLGSPVYLM

-726 YMNDEVNGYR
+726 YMDDEVNGYR
-736 TVVSNQVASNDL
+736 AVVSNQVESNDL
-748 WFGNFSDLLIGYFSG
+748 WFGNFSDLIIAYFSG

-794 ASFSRGNNTL
+794 ESFSRGNNTL